1 MKLMNK
7 FKSAA
12 VHAARTSKLV
22 TYKKAG
28 SGSDMSSSSGDSSS
42 EEEAFTD
49 LKTLQAQG
57 DLPQEFWQVGQFL
70 YFGLLNMPCAR
81 AVHHVY
87 TANFCSQGSKAGQIF
102 KDRKSNGHNHR
113 HLQLNRFRPEKRIR
127 STCHH
132 GRWRSRGLM
141 IFYFLF

>member
-1 MKLMNK
+1 MNKLGKMGKMKLMNK

-57 DLPQEFWQVGQFL
+57 DLPQEFWQVSQFL

-81 AVHHVY
+81 AMHHFY
-87 TANFCSQGSKAGQIF
+87 
-102 KDRKSNGHNHR
+102 SN
-113 HLQLNRFRPEKRIR
+113 
-127 STCHH
+127 
-132 GRWRSRGLM
+132 
-141 IFYFLF
+141 FLFPRFKSWSDI